1 MKKVYFK
8 FINAKGQLK
17 SVFVIVDNK
26 TAEMVQKL
34 PEEEKVAYLTDLYH
48 EDMRERNYQRRIVHS
63 DGYFSDDEDL
73 ELPDDSVDEKSKKDK
88 QQVEEFLSLLDADD
102 RKLLEDYYLK
112 GMTQYEISI
121 TLNISQ
127 KMVSK
132 RIKNVLEKLRKFL

>member
-1 MKKVYFK
+1 MKKVYFN

-63 DGYFSDDEDL
+63 DGYFGDDEDL
-73 ELPDDSVDEKSKKDK
+73 ELPDNSVDEKSKKDK
-88 QQVEEFLSLLDADD
+88 EQVEELLSLLDADD

-127 KMVSK
+127 RMVSK

>member
-63 DGYFSDDEDL
+63 DGYFGDDEDL
-73 ELPDDSVDEKSKKDK
+73 ELPDNSVDEKSKKDK

-112 GMTQYEISI
+112 GMTQYEISN

>member
-63 DGYFSDDEDL
+63 DGYFGDDEDL

-88 QQVEEFLSLLDADD
+88 QRVEEFLSLLDADD